1 MFIIILN
8 EIASAVE
15 SQSEIL
21 ILAKSRGEERRE
33 EKRREER
40 GRKVERRREEG
51 REEEKLWKR

>member
-33 EKRREER
+33 E
-40 GRKVERRREEG
+40 RRREEEIKEGEG
-51 REEEKLWKR
+51 REGKGGGEECA